1 MKPLKIQIILG
12 STRQNRFSEKAASYI
27 YQEIKKKKDVVVELV
42 DLRDYPL
49 PYYDEPVA
57 PALLDVMN
65 HHYTNEVVNKWT
77 KKVGEADGYIIVT
90 AEYNHGYPGVLKNAL
105 DYVFKE
111 WNRKA
116 VGFVGYGN
124 AGGARAIEQLR
135 QVVIE
140 LQMVPIRS
148 AVHIPSNVY
157 LALRNEKMPVNLE
170 LFQPLRTPVDRI
182 EMFLEDLM
190 WTTKALREAREKEE
204 KNNENASQ

>member
-1 MKPLKIQIILG
+1 VKAIKIQIIIG

-27 YQEIKKKKDVVVELV
+27 YQETKKKKDIDVELV

-49 PYYDEPVA
+49 PFYDEAVA
-57 PALLDVMN
+57 PALLEKMN
-65 HHYTNEVVNKWT
+65 HTYTKEVVKKWT
-77 KKVGEADGYIIVT
+77 SKIAEADGYIIVT

-135 QVVIE
+135 EVAIE
-140 LQMVPIRS
+140 LDMVPIRS
-148 AVHIPSNVY
+148 AIHIPTQVFLAVREENVPI
-157 LALRNEKMPVNLE
+157 RLE
-170 LFQPLRTPVDRI
+170 LFQPLRTPVDRV
-182 EMFLEDLM
+182 ETFLNDLI
-190 WTTKALREAREKEE
+190 WTTKALKSAREQKE
-204 KNNENASQ
+204 